1 MTKNQE
7 TSQNYNLEACDQ
19 TEELRGLRENYIKRH
34 IDNEESLCIR
44 VIRKKFKFIMLLLL
58 IMYLSLEIVQLA
70 LTNAY
75 NGNHANTIFMKYCA
89 KVTNTTHATPSFKS
103 LEYDNN

>member
-7 TSQNYNLEACDQ
+7 TSHNYNLDACDQ
-19 TEELRGLRENYIKRH
+19 TEELRELRENYIKRH
-34 IDNEESLCIR
+34 INNEESLCIR

-58 IMYLSLEIVQLA
+58 IIYLGLETVQLV

-75 NGNHANTIFMKYCA
+75 NGQHANTVLMKYCD
-89 KVTNTTHATPSFKS
+89 KFVNTTHATPFKS